1 MKPDALLI
9 NTARGGLID
18 AAALAAALNNDQLGG
33 AGLDVLE
40 DEPPETVCPLF
51 SAINCFITPHISW
64 ATKEAR
70 QRLMIILNDN
80 LRKFLDG
87 KVQNKVN

>member
-1 MKPDALLI
+1 MTITPSAS
-9 NTARGGLID
+9 

-51 SAINCFITPHISW
+51 SAKNCFITPHISW